1 MSIPSYADR
10 ETHVD
15 YKDYEFYVG
24 DPCYVIADRRWSE
37 FCDKVFKL
45 DGYKKHKDYYGTLK
59 WEVNGRTYDIECHAS
74 PGGDNTWDFHLNDDS
89 GTKVSLPVDA
99 GMLAIVPMEC
109 VCPEQMS
116 RYGSITRLGA
126 VFNTEP
132 ILETT
137 NHSCGWVELN
147 GVRDRE
153 YADNLCDECGEHDF
167 HLEHCEYYGAMVCWG
182 CWQEEES
189 EEE

>member
-37 FCDKVFKL
+37 FCDKLFKL

-116 RYGSITRLGA
+116 GYGSITSLGA

-132 ILETT
+132 CLETT

-147 GVRDRE
+147 GVRDRQ
-153 YADNLCDECGEHDF
+153 YTDNLCDECENHDF
-167 HLEHCEYYGAMVCWG
+167 NLEYCEHYGADVCWG

>member
-37 FCDKVFKL
+37 FCDKLFKL

-74 PGGDNTWDFHLNDDS
+74 PGGDNTWDFHLEDDS

-116 RYGSITRLGA
+116 GYGSITSLGA

-137 NHSCGWVELN
+137 NHGVGWVELN
-147 GVRDRE
+147 GVRDNQ

-167 HLEHCEYYGAMVCWG
+167 HLEYCEYYGADVCWG
-182 CWQEEES
+182 CYEEEES